1 MNRRVLFAVVFS
13 VWISNCSGPGG
24 DVARFEIVERTGLA
38 VDGGGTFQLASTPL
52 VEVTTEAF
60 EAESALLGSA
70 RSGGSLVRF
79 RRSTR
84 PAGNG
89 GRFQDMTFERTDFGS
104 PPGGVQVP
112 FLATPFCEPPG
123 PCSTSYYADYVWP
136 KVLKDGSVL
145 MAVTMGTATG
155 VEAEIFKPRHRL
167 LRFDLDGGLLLN
179 MGIPMAAGAGQ
190 ALVSSLDDGT
200 LLVSYSEL
208 EGQGSKGVFIDLRA
222 EDSGAISSTVTLDT
236 VTIDTGGGEVALPTA
251 ITPRVSRLVPLRN
264 GGFLAVGH
272 VGMNRNIECGSQGVE
287 PPDPGGCGQGIS
299 HAMLVK
305 FDKTGKQ
312 LWRRDLGRDFKQ
324 PGSYFV
330 DATELSDGSLV
341 ATGHIEKRTGSWLN
355 PDHGALVTR
364 FSADGAIQRAT
375 RFCPCPQFLSGGADV
390 LASNPRPVGNGD
402 YEVVFRN
409 GVTTATRFNAAN
421 ELIGA
426 AQITGQR
433 IQQQFITTDTGWA
446 SFAWVPTS
454 FGAGGTKLIHHELV
468 AR

>member
-1 MNRRVLFAVVFS
+1 MNRRLLFAVVFS
-13 VWISNCSGPGG
+13 VWISSCEGAGG
-24 DVARFEIVERTGLA
+24 DVTRVELIELTGLE
-38 VDGGGTFQLASTPL
+38 VDGGGAFNLASNPVL
-52 VEVTTEAF
+52 EVTTQAF
-60 EAESALLGSA
+60 ESESALLGSA

-89 GRFQDMTFERTDFGS
+89 GQLQDMTFERTDFGS
-104 PPGGVQVP
+104 APGGVQVP
-112 FLATPFCEPPG
+112 FLPTPFCEPPG
-123 PCSTSYYADYVWP
+123 PCAPSYFADYVWP

-155 VEAEIFKPRHRL
+155 VEAEIFEPRHRL

-179 MGIPMAAGAGQ
+179 TSIPMAEGAGQ
-190 ALVSSLDDGT
+190 ALVTSLDDGT
-200 LLVSYSEL
+200 LVVSYSEL
-208 EGQGSKGVFIDLRA
+208 EGQGSKGVSIELRA
-222 EDSGAISSTVTLDT
+222 QDSGAISSTVTLDT
-236 VTIDTGGGEVALPTA
+236 VTIDTGADGGSQVPTA

-272 VGMNRNIECGSQGVE
+272 AGMNRNIKCGTQGVE
-287 PPDPGGCGQGIS
+287 PPSPGGCGQGIP

-341 ATGHIEKRTGSWLN
+341 ATGHIEKRTGSWLD

-364 FSADGAIQRAT
+364 FSADGVIQRAT
-375 RFCPCPQFLSGGADV
+375 RFCPCRQFLSGGADA

-402 YEVVFRN
+402 YEVMFRD
-409 GVTTATRFNAAN
+409 GKGLTTATRFNGAN

-426 AQITGQR
+426 AGMTGPS
-433 IQQQFITTDTGWA
+433 IQQQFITTDSGWA
-446 SFAWVPTS
+446 SFASGRTL
-454 FGAGGTKLIHHELV
+454 LIHHELV
-468 AR
+468 PR

>member
-1 MNRRVLFAVVFS
+1 MNRPLLFAVVFS
-13 VWISNCSGPGG
+13 VWVSSCEGAGG
-24 DVARFEIVERTGLA
+24 DVARVELIELTGLE
-38 VDGGGTFQLASTPL
+38 VDGGGAFKLASNPL
-52 VEVTTEAF
+52 LEVRTEAY
-60 EAESALLGSA
+60 ESESALLGTA

-89 GRFQDMTFERTDFGS
+89 GQLQDMTFERTDFGS
-104 PPGGVQVP
+104 APGGVQVP

-123 PCSTSYYADYVWP
+123 PCATSYYADYLWP

-145 MAVTMGTATG
+145 MAVTMGSATG
-155 VEAEIFKPRHRL
+155 VEADGFEPRHRL

-179 MGIPMAAGAGQ
+179 TGIPTAEGAGQ

-200 LLVSYSEL
+200 LLVSYSER
-208 EGQGSKGVFIDLRA
+208 EGQGSKGVSIELRA
-222 EDSGAISSTVTLDT
+222 ADSGAISSTVTLDT
-236 VTIDTGGGEVALPTA
+236 VTIDTGGGEVELPTA

-272 VGMNRNIECGSQGVE
+272 AGMNRNIECGSQGVE
-287 PPDPGGCGQGIS
+287 PPNPGGCGQGIT

-341 ATGHIEKRTGSWLN
+341 ATGHIEKRTGVWLN
-355 PDHGALVTR
+355 PDHGALVAR

-375 RFCPCPQFLSGGADV
+375 RFCPCRQFLSGGADA

-402 YEVVFRN
+402 YEVMFRD
-409 GVTTATRFNAAN
+409 GKGLMTATRFNGAN

-426 AQITGQR
+426 AEMAGPW
-433 IQQQFITTDTGWA
+433 IQQQFITTDSGWA
-446 SFAWVPTS
+446 FFTS
-454 FGAGGTKLIHHELV
+454 GRTLLVHHELV
-468 AR
+468 PR